1 VSQAGERLV
10 ARARSLFGVRRA
22 ALFRRDAATGGLRC
36 VATAGE
42 GDAGAWVGQALA
54 PGVGVAGRAVAAG
67 RPVSSADLA
76 SDPRIPVAAWLRE
89 RLAVEGLHAV
99 AAAPLRAGGEI
110 AGALGIL
117 DGPGRRFEAADLD
130 RLAALV
136 DEAAP
141 GVAGEWLGSR
151 GGP

>member
-1 VSQAGERLV
+1 MSEAVEELV
-10 ARARSLFGVRRA
+10 TRARALFGVRRA
-22 ALFRRDAATGGLRC
+22 ALFWRDIATGGLRC
-36 VATAGE
+36 LATAGT
-42 GDAGAWVGQALA
+42 GDPGAWVGQLLA

-99 AAAPLRAGGEI
+99 AAAPLRTGGEVV
-110 AGALGIL
+110 GALGIL
-117 DGPGRRFEAADLD
+117 DGAGRRFEAEDLD

-141 GVAGEWLGSR
+141 GVAAELGSPA
-151 GGP
+151 GP